1 MPELPGTKVKI
12 AGADDES
19 DASRLTVNVFGD
31 PGPRLTELAE
41 EVRRR
46 VALLPGVDGV
56 ERASDR
62 GSKEI
67 EVFVQRERAARYG
80 LTAEDVASSV
90 ALFFRGRPLSRFRG
104 PDGEV
109 QMQARLAEADRQ
121 SLARLRSMPIAVP
134 ALATTVP
141 LGSVADFRTVDTPA
155 SIERQQRRSVAA
167 MTADIDS
174 KKSSDIRKQV
184 RNELDGMSFPPG
196 YTWSFGS
203 AFENEDETQKEMLM
217 NLILALALV
226 YVVMAALFESFLHP
240 FAIMFALPF
249 AFAGVA
255 WMCFLTGT
263 PFNLMAQIGILI
275 LVGIVVNNG
284 IVLIHHVHQ
293 LRERGMPRTDALLK
307 AGRDRLRP
315 ILMTTATTVLG
326 LLPLAFGRTH
336 VGDVLYFPL
345 ARTVIGGLL
354 ASTLLTLLLVPCLY
368 TLLEDG
374 ARMVSGAWAKR
385 RAPKAALVS
394 LGLAVLLTATAAQA
408 ATLQTVDGH
417 WPAGR
422 AQALAI
428 RFPVGELEVVATD
441 GTEIVA
447 HVRVRGEDARDDID
461 RVKLVLRRSGKKLAL
476 GVEGWRLSIGER
488 HSVLEGRVEVPRSLE
503 LEVDMRVGELAVSG
517 FERAADIDLGIGEA
531 RIDCDRARIGRID
544 ALVTIGE
551 GNLVENGRT
560 SQWAGIFAGGY
571 RWDGV
576 PGGPQ
581 VKLRLGIGEATI
593 NLDAPRL
600 YSSEV
605 PK

>member
-1 MPELPGTKVKI
+1 LLALAVADRDPLAMGRFLPAVAPNAKTPGIGWLAERYADVLRWTLKHRLGAAAFAAVLFATSIAVFIPVNKSAFTGSKVEAVRMEYEFADNLNQHEAEKYVSKVESWILARMHSLHVKSTYSFFTHNYAFPRAYLVTGYADDHGAEIVRKLLRKGLPELPGTKIKI

-19 DASRLTVNVFGD
+19 DASHLTVNVFGD

-80 LTAEDVASSV
+80 LTADAVASSV

-109 QMQARLAEADRQ
+109 QMLARLSEADRQ
-121 SLARLRSMPIAVP
+121 SLSRLRSMPIAVP
-134 ALATTVP
+134 ALASGAATSVP

-167 MTADIDS
+167 MTADVDS
-174 KKSSDIRKQV
+174 KKSSDIRKSV
-184 RNELDGMSFPPG
+184 RKELDGMSFPPG

-374 ARMVSGAWAKR
+374 ARMISGAWGKR
-385 RAPKAALVS
+385 
-394 LGLAVLLTATAAQA
+394 GLPQA
-408 ATLQTVDGH
+408 A
-417 WPAGR
+417 
-422 AQALAI
+422 
-428 RFPVGELEVVATD
+428 
-441 GTEIVA
+441 
-447 HVRVRGEDARDDID
+447 
-461 RVKLVLRRSGKKLAL
+461 K
-476 GVEGWRLSIGER
+476 
-488 HSVLEGRVEVPRSLE
+488 
-503 LEVDMRVGELAVSG
+503 
-517 FERAADIDLGIGEA
+517 
-531 RIDCDRARIGRID
+531 
-544 ALVTIGE
+544 
-551 GNLVENGRT
+551 
-560 SQWAGIFAGGY
+560 GG
-571 RWDGV
+571 
-576 PGGPQ
+576 
-581 VKLRLGIGEATI
+581 LL
-593 NLDAPRL
+593 
-600 YSSEV
+600 
-605 PK
+605 